1 MKKIYTYKRWII
13 AGVIIAAGLLL
24 AGCQAAQQNTPQ
36 VEIQGTLPPVLGDTR
51 LIVEGNLVPAE
62 FVDLSFNMG
71 GTIVDVL
78 VAEGEQ
84 VESGQVIAQLDQHER
99 LAAAVAN
106 TELELVNARQ
116 ALDQL
121 NENSAVDTAAALQ
134 EVANARDE
142 VRDAERALSNLNKG
156 SRQTDIDSA
165 TADVIILK
173 DRLDNAK
180 EDYASYER
188 KPDDNLAR
196 AGYLSKMADA
206 QQRYDDAVRLLN
218 NLEGTPNEI
227 DLAISDANL
236 LLAQAHLAL
245 ADQNYAEVK
254 TGPDPDDLEA
264 AQARLNAAES
274 GLRAAQATL
283 ADAELTAPIAGTVV
297 KLDLKKG
304 EQVIPGAPAVVLAD
318 VVHWIVETDDLN
330 EMEIPK
336 VAVGQEVVVTPDA
349 LPDLQLRGKVE
360 SISQL
365 YVEKQGDVT
374 YTAKIAL
381 EDTDPR
387 LRWGMTV
394 AVEFIPE

>member
-1 MKKIYTYKRWII
+1 MAKGTKILGIF
-13 AGVIIAAGLLL
+13 IAAGLLL
-24 AGCQAAQQNTPQ
+24 VGCQAARQSTAQ
-36 VEIQGTLPPVLGDTR
+36 VNVQETLPPVLGDTR

-84 VESGQVIAQLDQHER
+84 VEAGQVIAQLDQHER

-116 ALDQL
+116 ALDKL

-236 LLAQAHLAL
+236 LLAQARLAL
-245 ADQNYAEVK
+245 AEQNYAEVK

-274 GLRAAQATL
+274 GLSAAQATL

-304 EQVIPGAPAVVLAD
+304 EQAIPGAPAVVLAD

>member
-1 MKKIYTYKRWII
+1 MNKAVQII
-13 AGVIIAAGLLL
+13 GILIAAGMLL
-24 AGCQAAQQNTPQ
+24 AGCQAAQQSTPQ
-36 VEIQGTLPPVLGDTR
+36 VEVQGALPTVLGETR
-51 LIVEGNLVPAE
+51 LIVDGNLVPAE

-84 VESGQVIAQLDQHER
+84 VEAGQVIAQLDQRER

-116 ALDQL
+116 ALELLD
-121 NENSAVDTAAALQ
+121 ESSAVDTAAALQ
-134 EVANARDE
+134 EVANARDA

-173 DRLDNAK
+173 DRLDNAR

-227 DLAISDANL
+227 DLAISEANL
-236 LLAQAHLAL
+236 LLAQARLAL
-245 ADQNYAEVK
+245 AEQDYAEVK
-254 TGPDPDDLEA
+254 TGPDPDDLES

-274 GLRAAQATL
+274 GLSAAQATL

-304 EQVIPGAPAVVLAD
+304 EQAIPGAPAVVLAD
-318 VVHWIVETDDLN
+318 VENWIVETDDLN
-330 EMEIPK
+330 EMEIPQ

-349 LPDLQLRGKVE
+349 LPELQLRGRVE

-365 YVEKQGDVT
+365 FVEKQGDVT